1 MNAALAWHSG
11 AAGQPGPGRPSS
23 EDNHLNAPE
32 AGLWAVADGM
42 GGHRDGAL
50 ASAMLV
56 EGLHA
61 ALVPLAPLG
70 QRVAAAQAAIGEV
83 ANRLSK
89 MAGTG
94 RSPGST
100 ISVLLLGE
108 SHAVCL
114 WVGDSRIYL
123 RRNGTLF
130 QLTRDHSLAQE
141 MIDSGLIASAE
152 EARAA
157 ERSGLT
163 RAVGAGATLA
173 IDRVVVPVQAGD
185 RLLICTDGVSTVVP
199 AAAMVAA
206 LDSTPVE
213 AAQALIKLAAEM
225 GGFDDVTALVVAIDA
240 AL

>member
-1 MNAALAWHSG
+1 
-11 AAGQPGPGRPSS
+11 
-23 EDNHLNAPE
+23 
-32 AGLWAVADGM
+32 M

-61 ALVPLAPLG
+61 ALLPQAPLG

-83 ANRLSK
+83 ASRLSS
-89 MAGTG
+89 MAGTS

-108 SHAVCL
+108 RHAVCL

-123 RRNGTLF
+123 RRDGTLF
-130 QLTRDHSLAQE
+130 QLTRDHNLAQE

-152 EARAA
+152 ETRAA
-157 ERSGLT
+157 QRSGLT

-173 IDRVVVPVQAGD
+173 IDRIVVPVQPGD

-199 AAAMVAA
+199 AAAIVAA
-206 LDSTPVE
+206 LDRPPAD
-213 AAQALIKLAAEM
+213 AAQALIQLAADM

>member
-1 MNAALAWHSG
+1 
-11 AAGQPGPGRPSS
+11 
-23 EDNHLNAPE
+23 
-32 AGLWAVADGM
+32 
-42 GGHRDGAL
+42 
-50 ASAMLV
+50 
-56 EGLHA
+56 
-61 ALVPLAPLG
+61 
-70 QRVAAAQAAIGEV
+70 
-83 ANRLSK
+83 
-89 MAGTG
+89 
-94 RSPGST
+94 
-100 ISVLLLGE
+100 
-108 SHAVCL
+108 
-114 WVGDSRIYL
+114 
-123 RRNGTLF
+123 
-130 QLTRDHSLAQE
+130 

-185 RLLICTDGVSTVVP
+185 RLLICTDGVSTMVP

>member
-1 MNAALAWHSG
+1 
-11 AAGQPGPGRPSS
+11 
-23 EDNHLNAPE
+23 
-32 AGLWAVADGM
+32 M

-56 EGLHA
+56 EELHA
-61 ALVPLAPLG
+61 ALLPLAPLG
-70 QRVAAAQAAIGEV
+70 QRVAAAQTAIGEA

-157 ERSGLT
+157 QRSGLT

-213 AAQALIKLAAEM
+213 AAQTLIKLAAEM

>member
-1 MNAALAWHSG
+1 
-11 AAGQPGPGRPSS
+11 
-23 EDNHLNAPE
+23 
-32 AGLWAVADGM
+32 M

-61 ALVPLAPLG
+61 ALLPQAPLG

-83 ANRLSK
+83 ASRLSA
-89 MAGTG
+89 MAGTS

-123 RRNGTLF
+123 RRDGTLF
-130 QLTRDHSLAQE
+130 QLTRDHRNAQE

-157 ERSGLT
+157 QRSGLT
-163 RAVGAGATLA
+163 RAVGAGANLA
-173 IDRVVVPVQAGD
+173 IDRIVVPVQAGD

-199 AAAMVAA
+199 ASAMVSA
-206 LDSTPVE
+206 LDSPPAE
-213 AAQALIKLAAEM
+213 AAWALIKLAAEM